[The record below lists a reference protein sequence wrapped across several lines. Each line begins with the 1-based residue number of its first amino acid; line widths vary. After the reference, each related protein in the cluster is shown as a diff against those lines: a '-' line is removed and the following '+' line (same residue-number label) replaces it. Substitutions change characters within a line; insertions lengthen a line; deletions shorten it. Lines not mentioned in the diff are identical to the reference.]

1 MRLPSLAIGIVLAG
15 GLSHGG
21 SAAPVSDLTGIHA
34 VIEKVVFEPSEAAPE
49 RVQIWGAFV
58 ILGNGSNPAPQRG
71 YLYLTLPPWVMECST
86 CPSPALAAENAKKE
100 WADLKSVAGT
110 GQGVA
115 FGWRFF
121 RGRVRAASEKP
132 QSPDRYPV
140 FMGVTKMG
148 NHPEV
153 EAMNRAL
160 QGR

>member
-1 MRLPSLAIGIVLAG
+1 MKLTSVVLGLFLTA
-15 GLSHGG
+15 GLSHTG
-21 SAAPVSDLTGIHA
+21 SSAPMSDLSGIHA

-58 ILGNGSNPAPQRG
+58 IVGNAAPQRG
-71 YLYLTLPPWVMECST
+71 YLYFGLPAWVMECST
-86 CPSPALAAENAKKE
+86 CPSPANATANAKKE
-100 WADLKSVAGT
+100 WADLKAIEGT

-121 RGRVRAASEKP
+121 MGRVRPGSETP

-140 FMGVTKMG
+140 FMGLTKMG

-153 EAMNRAL
+153 EAMNRL
-160 QGR
+160 IPRR

>member
-1 MRLPSLAIGIVLAG
+1 MKLISVALGLCLTA
-15 GLSHGG
+15 GLSHAG
-21 SAAPVSDLTGIHA
+21 SSAPVSDLSGIHA
-34 VIEKVVFEPSEAAPE
+34 VVQKVVFEPSEAAPE

-58 ILGNGSNPAPQRG
+58 IPPGRDVSPPARG
-71 YLYLTLPPWVMECST
+71 YLYLGLPAVAMECSS
-86 CPSPALAAENAKKE
+86 CPSPANANDYAKKE

-115 FGWRFF
+115 FGYRFF
-121 RGRVRAASEKP
+121 QGRLRPASEKP

-140 FMGVTKMG
+140 FMGVAKMG

-153 EAMNRAL
+153 DAMNRLL